1 MLLSLITI
9 LCIIVIGI
17 NVTVI
22 IINQKELKQI
32 DQKYNELMD
41 ELTILKNNK
50 KYENFN
56 NLNNNEKSKMD
67 TPPSIT
73 TIKKK
78 PIVKIDNVSD
88 DDQNTYENDIQN
100 NNPNNRF
107 ISILKDRCRFYNG
120 KYVIDKRLVATTMV
134 EYNDTYGRN
143 FGREYIVICDKLF
156 LTQAGVNYIDRIVKS
171 VFNDLVDNVLVI
183 EFYKEGEI
191 SNDTNEN
198 NLIDLENVRHSKIID
213 ITEMIA

>member
-32 DQKYNELMD
+32 DQKYNELMN
-41 ELTILKNNK
+41 ELTILKNTK
-50 KYENFN
+50 KDENFN
-56 NLNNNEKSKMD
+56 NLNNNEESKMD
-67 TPPSIT
+67 TPLSIT
-73 TIKKK
+73 TIKNK
-78 PIVKIDNVSD
+78 PIVKIDNVSND
-88 DDQNTYENDIQN
+88 NQNTYENNIQN

-191 SNDTNEN
+191 SNDADEN
-198 NLIDLENVRHSKIID
+198 NSINLENVRHSKIID

>member
-50 KYENFN
+50 KDENFN

-67 TPPSIT
+67 TPPSIA

-78 PIVKIDNVSD
+78 PIVKIDNVNND
-88 DDQNTYENDIQN
+88 NQDTYENDIQN

-143 FGREYIVICDKLF
+143 FGREYIVICNKLF

-191 SNDTNEN
+191 SNDADEN
-198 NLIDLENVRHSKIID
+198 NSINLENVRHSKIID